1 MKRTDLTPALRRLI
15 RRSCRPA
22 EHDRIANHAR
32 FVEQVRVCAEFGEVA
47 VVYGGMDCDCSMW
60 EDRVV
65 LLPAVPVVVDK
76 WICDYHDGAEGPQWT
91 RISRPSRAPKKSTS
105 RDLALE
111 AFENGHPHVVRF

>member
-1 MKRTDLTPALRRLI
+1 MTRRELTLALRRAI
-15 RRSCRPA
+15 RLSCRPA
-22 EHDRIANHAR
+22 CDDHIANHAR
-32 FVEQVRVCAEFGEVA
+32 FVERVRACVEDGMVA
-47 VVYGGMDCDCSMW
+47 VVYGGMDCDCSRW
-60 EDRVV
+60 DDRVV

-111 AFENGHPHVVRF
+111 AFENGHPHVVYL